1 MKNFKLSV
9 FLTFLFLG
17 STFVSAQ
24 RIAEEAFMKI
34 RIERIIGLTMLNEV
48 GNHIY
53 ENLPVLF
60 FNLPDTVRL
69 RTYGYRANKSMAP
82 DDYVAG
88 LSAVNKPMPVLMGRE
103 DEAFSSIATKEAV
116 LKNSNGTFHMIDK
129 HSRNGVTHNAKS
141 FIFIKNWFSKL

>member
-1 MKNFKLSV
+1 MKNFKLSA

-60 FNLPDTVRL
+60 FNLPDAVRL
-69 RTYGYRANKSMAP
+69 RTYSYRANKSIAP

-88 LSAVNKPMPVLMGRE
+88 LSAVDKPMLVLMGSE

-116 LKNSNGTFHMIDK
+116 LKNSNE
-129 HSRNGVTHNAKS
+129 R
-141 FIFIKNWFSKL
+141 FIRLTKIRIMA